1 MKGFARSLPSP
12 GTDPHALWPLMMG
25 NELLGL
31 LRGDAYQGP
40 SAVILE
46 QVTCGN
52 GKPEQL
58 IRDLMIVQAC
68 NGCGNDSTK

>member
-1 MKGFARSLPSP
+1 
-12 GTDPHALWPLMMG
+12 MMG

-40 SAVILE
+40 STALLE

-52 GKPEQL
+52 ERSEQRRGVL
-58 IRDLMIVQAC
+58 KGLGTCSSVIL
-68 NGCGNDSTK
+68 

>member
-1 MKGFARSLPSP
+1 MKGFARSLPPP
-12 GTDPHALWPLMMG
+12 GTDHHELWPLMMG

-40 SAVILE
+40 STALLE

-52 GKPEQL
+52 ERSEQRRGVL
-58 IRDLMIVQAC
+58 KGLGTCSSVIL
-68 NGCGNDSTK
+68 